1 MAFYFSNV
9 NKQGIWELRVCK
21 MVFLGE
27 NILIGFN
34 SKSMKNKIELK
45 KTIQSWLGIQK
56 AAPHI

>member
-1 MAFYFSNV
+1 
-9 NKQGIWELRVCK
+9 

-56 AAPHI
+56 AVPHI